1 MVNLSSIMHSKQ
13 ARLAIPDFFQDK
25 DPPIISYTY
34 TKPIGPTIFNFRKVA
49 RKHDINEP
57 LNNECACKQ
66 SNFLYQ
72 PLGHVITGD
81 LRIMK
86 NKKLRNLIA
95 KGPNYREQ
103 NNIDW
108 DLCHKLCMDDINNY
122 RKRWANGEKVALSV
136 LKMNGHVMLKKQF
149 LIGYDNYGCAH
160 KKQGKGNNYFL
171 AIVNVNRL

>member
-1 MVNLSSIMHSKQ
+1 MHV
-13 ARLAIPDFFQDK
+13 
-25 DPPIISYTY
+25 
-34 TKPIGPTIFNFRKVA
+34 PIGPTIFNFRKVA
-49 RKHDINEP
+49 REHDINEP
-57 LNNECACKQ
+57 LNNQCACKQ

-81 LRIMK
+81 LRVIK

-108 DLCHKLCMDDINNY
+108 DLCHKLCMDGINKY
-122 RKRWANGEKVALSV
+122 RKWWVNREKVALSV
-136 LKMNGHVMLKKQF
+136 LNEWTCHVKEAVST
-149 LIGYDNYGCAH
+149 ITTVAPT
-160 KKQGKGNNYFL
+160 KKQGKGNFL